1 MNNKI
6 EKIAVL
12 AGGLSH
18 ERDVSLVSGSLIA
31 NALAKKGYK
40 VALADVFMGTE
51 PVSENTFTSRSD
63 YSYKVSESVPDLAR
77 LKAERGGESEIGE
90 NIIELC
96 LAADVCFMALHGGIG
111 ENGKLQAML
120 EMLGVKFTGSNS
132 KGAMLAMDKDL
143 SKQLLRHA
151 GVLNADWLCV
161 SHIDDYTEAD
171 YAEKVGYPCV
181 IKPCCGGSSVGV
193 SFADN
198 FEQLKEALASASKY
212 ENSIIVERK
221 VCGRELTVGVID
233 GKTLPPV
240 EIIPK
245 SGFYDYAN
253 KYQSGRTEELCPAP
267 LTDAEN
273 ARLSELTLKVF
284 NALKLGSYARIDFMY
299 DGEEFYCLEAN
310 TLPGMTPL
318 SLLPQ
323 EAKAVGIDYDALC
336 DKLVRLALDK

>member
-1 MNNKI
+1 
-6 EKIAVL
+6 
-12 AGGLSH
+12 
-18 ERDVSLVSGSLIA
+18 
-31 NALAKKGYK
+31 
-40 VALADVFMGTE
+40 MGTD

-120 EMLGVKFTGSNS
+120 EMLGVKFTGSHS

-161 SHIDDYTEAD
+161 SHTDDYTEED
-171 YAEKVGYPCV
+171 YATKVGYPCV

-193 SFADN
+193 SFAEN
-198 FEQLKEALASASKY
+198 YAELREAVEKASEY
-212 ENSIIVERK
+212 ENSILVERK
-221 VCGRELTVGVID
+221 VCGRELTIGVID
-233 GKTLPPV
+233 GVALPPV

-245 SGFYDYAN
+245 SGFYDYSN
-253 KYQSGRTEELCPAP
+253 KYQSGRTEEICPAP
-267 LTDAEN
+267 LTDEEN
-273 ARLSELTLKVF
+273 KRLADA
-284 NALKLGSYARIDFMY
+284 ALKAFDTLRLGSYARIDFSFTEI
-299 DGEEFYCLEAN
+299 GEKQRKNRLCSADIIKTCKFFDFAHCNLGEAFRHEKSAFRRNALGDCLRSRNLDRSISCAYIIHL
-310 TLPGMTPL
+310 T
-318 SLLPQ
+318 SSF
-323 EAKAVGIDYDALC
+323 VG
-336 DKLVRLALDK
+336 K